1 MLFTLP
7 IACAIHQKN
16 KQAHHQSLKINPHWR
31 GLFVLWRMATGLC
44 RHITWFSIKAC
55 SKNFESA

>member
-44 RHITWFSIKAC
+44 RHIT
-55 SKNFESA
+55 